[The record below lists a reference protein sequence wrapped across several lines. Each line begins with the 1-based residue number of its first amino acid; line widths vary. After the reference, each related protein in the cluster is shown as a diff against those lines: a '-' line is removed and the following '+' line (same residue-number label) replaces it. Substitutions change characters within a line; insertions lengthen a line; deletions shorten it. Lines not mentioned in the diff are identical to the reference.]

1 MWFAMNVLV
10 EPSVIT
16 VQLANFL
23 TTHYK
28 LAKFYMAADEQLSTT
43 PISRIP
49 SASLPRLRPQ
59 KLGSPELCV
68 LGQGESKARVIIP
81 NSFSFSEAPT
91 IMEHESSYSTIT
103 CRAETLHYYL
113 PHSTDLRCR
122 AEGEQPLDRP
132 LSPSF
137 YSWELHRRK
146 CPVSCKESSSRQG
159 SFQFSA
165 AASWSARRSK
175 LL

>member
-1 MWFAMNVLV
+1 MNVSV

-28 LAKFYMAADEQLSTT
+28 LAKFYMAVEEQLSIT

-91 IMEHESSYSTIT
+91 IMEHESSNSTIT

-137 YSWELHRRK
+137 YS
-146 CPVSCKESSSRQG
+146 
-159 SFQFSA
+159 
-165 AASWSARRSK
+165 
-175 LL
+175 